1 MELTEL
7 LGFAVKNGASDI
19 HVTAG
24 LPPLIRIDGEV
35 RRIKVDVLPDHQVLE
50 MITGIMTDGQRKEFE
65 EHWECD
71 FAFEIPNVARFRVNA
86 FN

>member
-50 MITGIMTDGQRKEFE
+50 MKIL
-65 EHWECD
+65 
-71 FAFEIPNVARFRVNA
+71 
-86 FN
+86 